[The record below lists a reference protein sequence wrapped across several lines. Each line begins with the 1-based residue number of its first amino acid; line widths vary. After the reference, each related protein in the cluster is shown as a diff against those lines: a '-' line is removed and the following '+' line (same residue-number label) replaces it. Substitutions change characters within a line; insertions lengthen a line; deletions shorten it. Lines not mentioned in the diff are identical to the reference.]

1 MPHYTESPFR
11 FPADCGDQIRVM
23 NDYGNLLYIRKADV
37 VRAQA
42 DEIAEAENLGMCTL
56 ILKNA
61 AHLVFGTP
69 EAINRIAQSTAR
81 G

>member
-1 MPHYTESPFR
+1 MTRLFAQSPFR

-23 NDYGNLLYIRKADV
+23 NDYGNLLYIRKVDV
-37 VRAQA
+37 VKAQT
-42 DEIAEAENLGMCTL
+42 DEIAEPEGLCML
-56 ILKNA
+56 ILKSA